1 VLVRSNASAELTID
15 GAIERLEAAG
25 RLDEATQAAL
35 VSMLEQAPQED
46 WPEIIDAFVEALDAS
61 HVAARPV
68 APPPPVSAEPDAAPA
83 PAIDD
88 APAEQPPSV
97 SAVAAPILEPPH
109 EPAAMEK
116 AVPLVFPTSDV
127 SAETATP
134 APVIE
139 PATAIMPVEEP
150 ALVVANACFAKRV
163 RGWGVVDRFE
173 TSRFWPGQDV
183 IVYFELEN
191 LASRMTDSGHATR
204 VDTALRL
211 VADDGRMLHEW
222 SFDPVEETCP
232 ARRRDYFLRFV
243 LRLPEDLPAG
253 ACRLEVAVSDAVG
266 NRTAETGLPLEIA
279 VP

>member
-1 VLVRSNASAELTID
+1 
-15 GAIERLEAAG
+15 
-25 RLDEATQAAL
+25 
-35 VSMLEQAPQED
+35 
-46 WPEIIDAFVEALDAS
+46 
-61 HVAARPV
+61 
-68 APPPPVSAEPDAAPA
+68 
-83 PAIDD
+83 
-88 APAEQPPSV
+88 
-97 SAVAAPILEPPH
+97 
-109 EPAAMEK
+109 
-116 AVPLVFPTSDV
+116 
-127 SAETATP
+127 
-134 APVIE
+134 
-139 PATAIMPVEEP
+139 
-150 ALVVANACFAKRV
+150 
-163 RGWGVVDRFE
+163 VVDRFE